1 MTENISF
8 ISVSPFAEENQ
19 RRRIEH
25 AILISQDSNY
35 GETVRTYFARRAQE
49 LLAQLNNGALRDWIT
64 DCEFTEDEAIHR
76 GNAGCDAEPGFAH
89 KCVESATIGRA
100 LLVELLRRDLNDP
113 DEHMLRSWLPPVT
126 MCEVAE

>member
-49 LLAQLNNGALRDWIT
+49 LLVQLDNGALREWIT
-64 DCEFTEDEAIHR
+64 ECEFTEDEAIRR
-76 GNAGCDAEPGFAH
+76 GDAGCDAEPGFAH
-89 KCVESATIGRA
+89 RAVGSATVGRA
-100 LLVELLRRDLNDP
+100 LLVERLRRDMNDP
-113 DEHMLRSWLPPVT
+113 EQHMLRSWLPPAA
-126 MCEVAE
+126 MCREAK